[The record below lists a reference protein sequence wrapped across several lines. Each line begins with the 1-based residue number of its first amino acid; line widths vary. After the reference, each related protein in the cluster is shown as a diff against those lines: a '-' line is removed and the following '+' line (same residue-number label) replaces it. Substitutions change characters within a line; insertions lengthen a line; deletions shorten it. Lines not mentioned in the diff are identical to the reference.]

1 MVRSR
6 SVMAVFAILLTMFAA
21 FWMTAGI
28 KMAQAAVEKEKPDAK
43 HRVVIEVT
51 RDGAEQWTA
60 ALNYVENLRKSF
72 GVEHTEIE
80 VVGHNAGLG
89 MMLLKDVELSD
100 RMKKL
105 AHGGV
110 ILAACENT
118 MRMKR
123 VTQADLLPFVTTVD
137 SGVAEVVRKQEAGWA
152 YLKSGV

>member
-1 MVRSR
+1 
-6 SVMAVFAILLTMFAA
+6 
-21 FWMTAGI
+21 
-28 KMAQAAVEKEKPDAK
+28 
-43 HRVVIEVT
+43 
-51 RDGAEQWTA
+51 
-60 ALNYVENLRKSF
+60 LRKSF